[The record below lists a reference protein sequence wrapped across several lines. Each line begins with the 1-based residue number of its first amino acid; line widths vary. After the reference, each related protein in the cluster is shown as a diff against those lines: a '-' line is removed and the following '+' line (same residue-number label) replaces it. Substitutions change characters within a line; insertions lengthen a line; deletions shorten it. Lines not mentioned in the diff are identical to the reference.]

1 MRYHPRGPLPSPQA
15 FAMRNGQSLHN
26 IPVGLPRVLIIE
38 DEPLIV
44 ELIEDMVCELGYTVS
59 GNART
64 VSAAR
69 QELAK
74 RNFDTVL
81 LDIGLDGT
89 HSPEIADLLL
99 EMRIPFGFSTGYNYP
114 FEARHVGVP
123 LLLKPFT
130 PAQLRTFLETLV
142 GSPRSSYKMAQARV
156 PRSAILRAFS
166 MWKTGSG
173 LIGRNGSVGR

>member
-1 MRYHPRGPLPSPQA
+1 MRYHPRGPLPSLQA
-15 FAMRNGQSLHN
+15 FAMTNSQSLHN

-44 ELIEDMVCELGYTVS
+44 ELIEDMVCELGYIVS

-81 LDIGLDGT
+81 LDIGLDGS

-99 EMRIPFGFSTGYNYP
+99 EMRIPFPLAITIPSRRGTSVCPYCASHSHQLSCAP
-114 FEARHVGVP
+114 FWKRWLDHQGRVTKWLRHAYRDR
-123 LLLKPFT
+123 PFF
-130 PAQLRTFLETLV
+130 AHSRC
-142 GSPRSSYKMAQARV
+142 
-156 PRSAILRAFS
+156 
-166 MWKTGSG
+166 
-173 LIGRNGSVGR
+173 GRLAPG